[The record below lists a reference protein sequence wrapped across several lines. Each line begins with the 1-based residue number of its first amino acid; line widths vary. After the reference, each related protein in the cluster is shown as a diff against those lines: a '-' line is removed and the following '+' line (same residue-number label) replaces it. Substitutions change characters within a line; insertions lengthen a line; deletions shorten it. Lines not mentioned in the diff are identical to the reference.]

1 MFLWSSF
8 NINSIIKS
16 FLNGLPQ
23 ILPSIHL
30 RQDAHLLD
38 GDFVEPF
45 EALGLRDSVVDHD
58 GVDVLHVGDADKLVD
73 RGIVTLVAF
82 QRWIRGLPLL
92 VRHAEKCDIQNIC
105 FTRID
110 DVHLC
115 A

>member
-1 MFLWSSF
+1 M
-8 NINSIIKS
+8 
-16 FLNGLPQ
+16 
-23 ILPSIHL
+23 
-30 RQDAHLLD
+30 LD
-38 GDFVEPF
+38 GDFVQLFQPLR
-45 EALGLRDSVVDHD
+45 LGNSVVDHH
-58 GVDVLHVGDADKLVD
+58 GVDVLHVGDADELVD